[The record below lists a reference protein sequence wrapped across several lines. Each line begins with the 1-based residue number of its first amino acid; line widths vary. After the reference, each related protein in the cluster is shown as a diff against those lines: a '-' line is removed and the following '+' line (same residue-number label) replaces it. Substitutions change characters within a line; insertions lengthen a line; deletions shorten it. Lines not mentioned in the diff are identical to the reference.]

1 MCAALLECERVGGGH
16 GQAGVESLQWFAHF
30 SKVSAGTCLQT
41 GTETFGAIGSSG
53 GVKDGDGDGD
63 GGAHASMRETG
74 VP

>member
-1 MCAALLECERVGGGH
+1 MCAALLECERVGGG
-16 GQAGVESLQWFAHF
+16 GTKAGVESLRWFAHF

-41 GTETFGAIGSSG
+41 GTETFGAIGSNW
-53 GVKDGDGDGD
+53 GVKDGDGD

>member
-1 MCAALLECERVGGGH
+1 MCVCAALLECERVGGGK
-16 GQAGVESLQWFAHF
+16 AGEKGLQSFAHF

-53 GVKDGDGDGD
+53 GVM
-63 GGAHASMRETG
+63 GGSHASMRATG